1 MSKLTGKERR
11 ELFKA
16 ASLFTQIAIT
26 IATCVFLGVFIGRF
40 LDNGLGTEP
49 WLLLV
54 FAAIGVGAAFKS
66 LYEIFKKFM

>member
-1 MSKLTGKERR
+1 MSKLTSKERKEIFR
-11 ELFKA
+11 A

-40 LDNGLGTEP
+40 LDNRFGTEP

-54 FAAIGVGAAFKS
+54 FSLLGVGAAFKS
-66 LYEIFKKFM
+66 LYELIKKFG